1 MTKLINTNELKE
13 KLNMLIQETVMEE
26 KEPDLYF
33 FYDNNAIQKKKTKCP
48 QVKPCDTTRIKT
60 RNFLTNISYNA
71 FTEDDLFNRNFV
83 FDVYVLLPKN
93 LNPSS
98 IEQKNQEKKYQE
110 TIYMLRGECVPQS
123 FHKYICRPEN
133 FIHLNGKNVLNPK
146 TS

>member
-83 FDVYVLLPKN
+83 FDVYALLPKN

-98 IEQKNQEKKYQE
+98 IEQKNQEKK
-110 TIYMLRGECVPQS
+110 IPRNDLHALG
-123 FHKYICRPEN
+123 
-133 FIHLNGKNVLNPK
+133 
-146 TS
+146 